1 MTEREREGTG
11 APDAQAGTPAP
22 DQAQGG
28 ASEATAELTDKA
40 VKGMAAMGARAVVV
54 RVLGLAGNLV
64 IAPLLGPSGYGVIA
78 IGMIF
83 MVVGRFISDG
93 GLNAAFLGREE
104 PPSRRE
110 LRAIAG
116 FQVMVTGTIS
126 LAVFGIVPFFGE
138 NGLAIALMAFSLVLT
153 MPRVPT
159 AIVLERDLQYRL
171 IIRADIAEAIFYNA
185 LAIGL
190 VIAGL
195 GPLGVGIA
203 TALKALVGTSIL
215 VFGGPVGLVR
225 PTWRLGPLRSTVRF
239 GVFFQASWILTL
251 IRDEGLGIL
260 IAAISGTAALGAWAL
275 ARRLL
280 IVLTTVFETAWRV
293 ALPGMARLTEA
304 GESTKKIMEQGLA
317 FAALGTGIPVVG
329 LIATVPALVPALFGS
344 EWGDTVDLVPW
355 LAGGMMLGVPVGTV
369 LVTLLWVQDAADR
382 VLYIG
387 IPSVILSLAV
397 GGALLPVIGV
407 EGAGIGFFVGQAT
420 FFVACFVGSRDL
432 FTPRALWGG
441 LTPVV
446 AAAIASFVGYEIAA
460 RTANDI
466 LAIGASLGAGL
477 GLYFALMVVLDFPSV
492 RRLGRMAG
500 RGVGATA

>member
-1 MTEREREGTG
+1 MTEREREGNEAQD
-11 APDAQAGTPAP
+11 APAAA
-22 DQAQGG
+22 AN
-28 ASEATAELTDKA
+28 AELTDKA

-64 IAPLLGPSGYGVIA
+64 IAPLLGPAGYGVIA

-83 MVVGRFISDG
+83 MVVGRFIADG

-104 PPSRRE
+104 PPSQRE

-116 FQVMVTGTIS
+116 FQIMVTGTIS
-126 LAVFGIVPFFGE
+126 AAVFGIVPFFGDD
-138 NGLAIALMAFSLVLT
+138 GLAIALMASSLLLT
-153 MPRVPT
+153 VPRVPT
-159 AIVLERDLQYRL
+159 AIVCERDLQYGL
-171 IIRADIAEAIFYNA
+171 IVRADIAEAIFYNV

-215 VFGGPVGLVR
+215 VFGGPVGFVR
-225 PTWRLGPLRSTVRF
+225 PSLRLGPLRSTIRF
-239 GVFFQASWILTL
+239 GIFFQLSWVLTL
-251 IRDEGLGIL
+251 VRDEGLGIL
-260 IAAISGTAALGAWAL
+260 IAVIGGTAALGAWSL

-317 FAALGTGIPVVG
+317 FAAVGTGIPVVG
-329 LIATVPALVPALFGS
+329 LISTVPALVPALFG
-344 EWGDTVDLVPW
+344 EQWGDTIDVVPW
-355 LAGGMMLGVPVGTV
+355 MAGGMMLGVPVGTV
-369 LVTLLWVQDAADR
+369 LVTLLWVQDSADR

-397 GGALLPVIGV
+397 GAALLPAWGV
-407 EGAGIGFFVGQAT
+407 EGAGVGYFVGQAT
-420 FFVACFVGSRDL
+420 FFVVCFVSSRDL
-432 FTPRALWGG
+432 FTKRAVWGG
-441 LTPVV
+441 LAPTIS
-446 AAAIASFVGYEIAA
+446 AAIASFIGYEIAA
-460 RTANDI
+460 RTANEWV
-466 LAIGASLGAGL
+466 AIGASLAAGL
-477 GLYFALMVVLDFPSV
+477 GLYFALMVVLDFPSL
-492 RRLGRMAG
+492 RRLGRFAG
-500 RGVGATA
+500 RGVGVAPT